1 MGNMKVKRGMPGVEV
16 FMLAFMVMK
25 KGVMGK
31 EEMEVSDKTKQV

>member
-1 MGNMKVKRGMPGVEV
+1 MKVKRGMLGVEV
-16 FMLAFMVMK
+16 FMLGLVVME